1 MMKHLEKPAVQMLL
15 LVFVMGAA
23 ALAFYISKQPPN
35 TAANQKPATA
45 PASNTLVAEETKVD
59 LGQKRNAT
67 MGTDRQI
74 EKFAPPPKKPAP
86 PTLTLSAPATQQK
99 PKAPPP
105 YPKLAHIRED
115 SPEPFVA
122 ESPRLFAPRG
132 TLIKAALV
140 ITVDSSSL
148 DTPVIGLVTEDVYW
162 NQKLILPAGTQ
173 VHAKA
178 GSGRARDRIEVKGQF
193 NFIWDDGREYAI
205 NGVALDHERLS
216 DGTFGI
222 TDGSTGIRGQ
232 IIKNDQ
238 YAELKIMV
246 AEALSGI
253 MNNQQ
258 TQFQSIA
265 GLVPTNNSSNAAL
278 GGSSKAASA
287 YSQLLTKKLDQDLDF
302 VRVAAGT
309 TFYIYTLDVFEP
321 ELASVAGLRQKGK
334 ATSSWQLGEEAFAK
348 AQVAAAASSKQAE
361 GTEAATAAAEE
372 QRRNAA
378 RAARVSSLLQS
389 GEADSGTDSDLSS
402 TTPPSSSSP

>member
-1 MMKHLEKPAVQMLL
+1 MMKQLEKPAVQMLL

-23 ALAFYISKQPPN
+23 ALAFYLSKQPPN
-35 TAANQKPATA
+35 TAANQKPTTA
-45 PASNTLVAEETKVD
+45 PATNTLVAEETKVD

-67 MGTDRQI
+67 MGTDRQV

-86 PTLTLSAPATQQK
+86 PTLSISTPTTQQK

-105 YPKLAHIRED
+105 YPKLAHISD
-115 SPEPFVA
+115 AAPEPFVA
-122 ESPRLFAPRG
+122 EQPRLFAPRG

-178 GSGRARDRIEVKGQF
+178 SNGRARDRIEVKGQF

-216 DGTFGI
+216 DGTYGI

-258 TQFQSIA
+258 SQFQSIA

-287 YSQLLTKKLDQDLDF
+287 YSQLLTKKLDQDLDY

-321 ELASVAGLRQKGK
+321 ELASVAGLRQNGK
-334 ATSSWQLGEEAFAK
+334 ASSSWQLSEEAFAK
-348 AQVAAAASSKQAE
+348 AQVAAAANGSKNE
-361 GTEAATAAAEE
+361 STEAATQAAEE

-378 RAARVSSLLQS
+378 RAARVSTLLQS
-389 GEADSGTDSDLSS
+389 GDPDIDTDPAPTS
-402 TTPPSSSSP
+402 PPSSSTP